1 MILKPLSLRAPK
13 LVRRNI
19 QLESERAENNRC
31 EGRVEKIPSSRKKF
45 SKIQRKKEKYIRKGC
60 IESFCCYLFL
70 SLSGYHQ

>member
-31 EGRVEKIPSSRKKF
+31 EGRVEKFHHQKKY
-45 SKIQRKKEKYIRKGC
+45 KEKRKNT
-60 IESFCCYLFL
+60 
-70 SLSGYHQ
+70 